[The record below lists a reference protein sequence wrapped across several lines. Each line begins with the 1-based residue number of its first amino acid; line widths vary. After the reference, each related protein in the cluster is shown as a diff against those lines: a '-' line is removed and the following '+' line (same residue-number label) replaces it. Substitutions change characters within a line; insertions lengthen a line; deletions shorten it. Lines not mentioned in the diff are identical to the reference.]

1 MPNLDNISDFIMA
14 HGERHPGRL
23 AVVDGGAR
31 LDWGEFAGAVR
42 AAAAWVRAR
51 GLGEDDRVGISMANG
66 VDHIVLHCGLLRAGV
81 AVMEI
86 PVGADLAGLAR
97 RYRLREVFTAP
108 GVPGSTCG
116 IDGAWRAGLAGVAGD
131 GRTARAGAACLSV
144 TLTSGST
151 GVPRAIAITH
161 AQRISRAAAYQEAYR
176 AHWSPENPAEFLLAM
191 SICHSGFMQ
200 FWINQLIIGGATRV
214 LPHFAAAGEFVAVM
228 QAAEDAVGLVTPDM
242 CRALLAAAVPGRVM
256 LQGLRALISVGLP
269 LHAQEKRRL
278 AGEICPRFYDAFGA
292 AGFGM
297 IGVLRPDEI
306 LSRAEA
312 VGRPPAAAVVEVVDG
327 AGRVLPAGSVGHLR
341 CAGPTAALGWLE
353 AEDARVG
360 ASERFVGGYYYPGD
374 LAAIDAEGYI
384 TLKGREADLIL
395 RGGTEIYPLEIEA
408 TMASHPAVR
417 DVAVVGRGPQIV
429 AYVVKEAA
437 LAHEELAAHCARSLP
452 ESKRPDVIF
461 YTDRLPRTG
470 NGKVDR
476 PALRAIAARQ
486 GK

>member
-1 MPNLDNISDFIMA
+1 MPDLDNISDHIMA
-14 HGERHPGRL
+14 HAERHPGRL
-23 AVVDGGAR
+23 AVLDGEAR
-31 LDWGEFAGAVR
+31 LDWAAFAFLVR
-42 AAAAWVRAR
+42 AAAAWARDR
-51 GLGEDDRVGISMANG
+51 GLAEDDCAGISMANG

-86 PVGADLAGLAR
+86 PLGADLAALTR

-108 GVPGSTCG
+108 TAPGGTCG
-116 IDGAWRAGLAGVAGD
+116 IDAAWRAGLLSVAGD
-131 GRTARAGAACLSV
+131 GRTARPGAQCLSV

-161 AQRISRAAAYQEAYR
+161 SQRIARAMAYQQAYR

-214 LPHFAAAGEFVAVM
+214 LPHFTVAADFVAVM
-228 QAAEDAVGLVTPDM
+228 QAADDAVGLVTPDM
-242 CRALLAAAVPGRVM
+242 CRALLAAAPPGRVM
-256 LQGLRALISVGLP
+256 LPALRALISVGLP

-278 AGEICPRFYDAFGA
+278 AAEICPRFYDAFGA

-297 IGVLRPDEI
+297 IGVLRPEEVF
-306 LSRAEA
+306 LRAEA
-312 VGRPPAAAVVEVVDG
+312 VGRPPAGAVVQVVDG
-327 AGRVLPAGSVGHLR
+327 AGRVLPPGAIGHLR
-341 CAGPTAALGWLE
+341 CAGPAAALGWLS
-353 AEDARVG
+353 AEDARVA
-360 ASERFVGGYYYPGD
+360 ASERFAGGYYYPGD
-374 LAAIDAEGYI
+374 LAAIDQEGYI

-408 TMASHPAVR
+408 PMAAHPAVR

-429 AYVVKEAA
+429 AYVVKEPA
-437 LAHEELAAHCARSLP
+437 LAHEELAAHCAQNLP
-452 ESKRPDVIF
+452 QGRRPDVIY

-486 GK
+486 RQ